1 MESNGPKLLWT
12 SMLWGAC
19 WNANSNQ
26 RFSDSCGSGWGLESI
41 TRSVQAVKRSSN
53 EKKCPV
59 NLPSAQK
66 GTQIYKVFK
75 AVGSLTVHYSTQE
88 PKAPQALLN
97 KLMNNVTG
105 FRGKKNAAGTETQW
119 FFIWMSCES
128 RLRNWLHGVSY
139 SWWQHLHLKSPLLPS
154 LWCQTLEIW
163 KNGHRVKCN
172 LILSI
177 KERQVS

>member
-1 MESNGPKLLWT
+1 MNLCYKGNATKKKKKKKEKYAGAVFQKYLSFGQVSLPKLIPP
-12 SMLWGAC
+12 C
-19 WNANSNQ
+19 Q
-26 RFSDSCGSGWGLESI
+26 FSLEW
-41 TRSVQAVKRSSN
+41 
-53 EKKCPV
+53 EKERLPV

-75 AVGSLTVHYSTQE
+75 AVGSLTIHYSTQE